1 MDQGFQLR
9 SSDFTHHIFWFV
21 DDTNMY
27 RATVGNL
34 PRRAVNGVV
43 FVFNPLTGQ
52 LFMRVSHTSEWAA
65 GQRPPGRLAKTRA
78 AEEVAHLVR
87 SMPLPERKKQ
97 IVMASEEMLEPL
109 EARLHDFPKLAV
121 KASKPLLPLPALLKI
136 PFFDDLVRKAKEPR
150 MFSFRVYDDWLKSVS
165 PGTAFSRLYLILQ
178 ALDANNKMA
187 YMFKKPNQNRIW
199 PSLTGDQWLA
209 LEFVLRGRMLFTLNT
224 STPTHRRVTI

>member
-1 MDQGFQLR
+1 MDQGFQLH

-21 DDTNMY
+21 NDTNIH

-43 FVFNPLTGQ
+43 FVFNPRTGQ

-109 EARLHDFPKLAV
+109 EARLHDVLKVAV

-136 PFFDDLVRKAKEPR
+136 PFFDNFVRKSKEPHC
-150 MFSFRVYDDWLKSVS
+150 VS

-187 YMFKKPNQNRIW
+187 YMFKKPNQNHIW

-209 LEFVLRGRMLFTLNT
+209 LEFVLRGRMLFTLKSQHTTTNT
-224 STPTHRRVTI
+224 SRSDDIVAPHLA